1 MVPSVGIRL
10 DPSNK
15 KQPLHR
21 QLFDEVVA
29 RIQSHAFPPGYKLP
43 ATRTLAEELGMH
55 RNTVARAYAELE
67 VAGFVSSTVG
77 RGTFV
82 EASAVERPNGSRE
95 VDTAPVRT
103 GLEISWPALLSRAAR
118 SDALGRADRQGRR
131 SDHKAAA
138 INLSRMQPGDQLIP
152 EPLLRRCFTH
162 VLAGHGLGALS
173 YAPAEGTPRLREQIA
188 RDLVE
193 RGVPVRTEEVIVTSG
208 SQQGLDLVARALL
221 DPGDTLLVEPTTYAG
236 AIDLFTL
243 AGARLTPVPMDAE
256 GPDPGALERLV
267 RPEVKGLY
275 LMPNAHNPTGRTLGA
290 ERRRALVAWS
300 RATGI
305 PIIEDDYAAGIVL
318 DESES
323 VPHLRALD
331 GDVIH
336 VSTFSK
342 RLAPAL
348 RVGYVVAP
356 VALRPVLMGMKRIV
370 DLGTSAMMQH
380 ALAEFMDRGYLR
392 AHSSRMRQIYRA
404 QRDTLS
410 RALAKFLPDSLAWHL
425 PSHGVV
431 LWVRLPDGVDP
442 ERVSAEAQRQGV
454 LVGPSPLFA
463 VGPRPEPALRLI
475 FSAEPED
482 RLIEGARRLGKAVKQ
497 VLSER
502 TLVPTPAP
510 ELSEMI

>member
-1 MVPSVGIRL
+1 
-10 DPSNK
+10 
-15 KQPLHR
+15 
-21 QLFDEVVA
+21 
-29 RIQSHAFPPGYKLP
+29 
-43 ATRTLAEELGMH
+43 MH
-55 RNTVARAYAELE
+55 SNTVARAYAELE
-67 VAGFVSSTVG
+67 VAGFVTSTVG

-82 EASAVERPNGSRE
+82 EASAVEKPPSAREAGPEPSRGE
-95 VDTAPVRT
+95 
-103 GLEISWPALLSRAAR
+103 LEISWPALLSRAAR
-118 SDALGRADRQGRR
+118 GDALGRAERQGRR
-131 SDHKAAA
+131 TEPKAAS
-138 INLSRMQPGDQLIP
+138 INLARMQPGDELIP
-152 EPLLRRCFTH
+152 EALLRRCFMH
-162 VLAGHGLGALS
+162 VLAGHGLGALG

-188 RDLVE
+188 RDLVD
-193 RGVPVRTEEVIVTSG
+193 RGVPVRAEEVIVTSG
-208 SQQGLDLVARALL
+208 SQQGLDLIARALL

-243 AGARLTPVPMDAE
+243 AGARLMPVPMDAE

-267 RPEVKGLY
+267 RPDVKGLY

-290 ERRRALVAWS
+290 TRRRALVAWS

-305 PIIEDDYAAGIVL
+305 PLIEDDYAAGIVL
-318 DESES
+318 DESEA

-356 VALRPVLMGMKRIV
+356 VALRPVLMSMKRIV
-370 DLGTSAMMQH
+370 DLGTSATMQH

-392 AHSSRMRQIYRA
+392 AHSSRMRQTYRA

-410 RALAKFLPDSLAWHL
+410 RALAKFLPESLAWHL

-431 LWVRLPDGVDP
+431 LWVKLPEGVDP
-442 ERVSAEAQRQGV
+442 ERVSAEAQRHGV
-454 LVGPSPLFA
+454 LVSPSPLFA
-463 VGPRPEPALRLI
+463 VGARPEPALRLI
-475 FSAEPED
+475 FSAEPDE
-482 RLIEGARRLGKAVKQ
+482 RLVEGARRLGKAIKQ

-502 TLVPTPAP
+502 GSSRAPAP
-510 ELSEMI
+510 ELSELI

>member
-21 QLFDEVVA
+21 QLFDEVVS

-43 ATRTLAEELGMH
+43 ATRALAEELGMH

-67 VAGFVSSTVG
+67 VAGFVCSTVG

-82 EASAVERPNGSRE
+82 EASAVEKPLGAGGLDADVSRG
-95 VDTAPVRT
+95 
-103 GLEISWPALLSRAAR
+103 GLEISWPALLSRGAR
-118 SDALGRADRQGRR
+118 SDALGRAERQGRR
-131 SDHKAAA
+131 SEPKAST
-138 INLSRMQPGDQLIP
+138 INLARMQPSDDLIP
-152 EPLLRRCFTH
+152 EALLRRCFMH

-193 RGVPVRTEEVIVTSG
+193 RGVPVRADEVIVTSG
-208 SQQGLDLVARALL
+208 SQQGLDLIARALL

-243 AGARLTPVPMDAE
+243 AGARMMPVPMDAR
-256 GPDPGALERLV
+256 GPDPSALDRLV
-267 RPEVKGLY
+267 RADVKGLY

-300 RATGI
+300 RATGV

-318 DESES
+318 DESEA

-392 AHSSRMRQIYRA
+392 AHSSRMRQKYRGL
-404 QRDTLS
+404 RDTLS
-410 RALAKFLPDSLAWHL
+410 KALAKFLPDSLAWHL

-431 LWVRLPDGVDP
+431 LWVRLPEGVDP
-442 ERVSAEAQRQGV
+442 ERVSTEAQRHGV
-454 LVGPSPLFA
+454 LVGPSTLFA
-463 VGPRPEPALRLI
+463 VGGRPEPALRLI
-475 FSAEPED
+475 FSAEPEE
-482 RLIEGARRLGKAVKQ
+482 RLVEGARRLGKAVKQ

-502 TLVPTPAP
+502 AGAKAPAP
-510 ELSEMI
+510 EPSELI

>member
-15 KQPLHR
+15 KLPLHR

-43 ATRTLAEELGMH
+43 ATRALAEELGMH

-67 VAGFVSSTVG
+67 VAGFVTSTVG

-82 EASAVERPNGSRE
+82 EASAVAKPNASHALPAE
-95 VDTAPVRT
+95 TAGT

-118 SDALGRADRQGRR
+118 SDALGRAERQGRR
-131 SDHKAAA
+131 VDHKTAV
-138 INLSRMQPGDQLIP
+138 INLSRNQPSDELIP
-152 EPLLRRCFTH
+152 EALLRRCVMH

-193 RGVPVRTEEVIVTSG
+193 RGVPVRSEEVIVTSG
-208 SQQGLDLVARALL
+208 SQQGLDLVARTLL

-236 AIDLFTL
+236 VIDLFTL

-267 RPEVKGLY
+267 RPDVKGLY

-300 RATGI
+300 RAAGI

-323 VPHLRALD
+323 MPHLRALD

-348 RVGYVVAP
+348 RIGYVVAP

-380 ALAEFMDRGYLR
+380 VLAEFMDRGYLR
-392 AHSSRMRQIYRA
+392 AHSSRIRLKYRA
-404 QRDTLS
+404 QRDALS
-410 RALAKFLPDSLAWHL
+410 RALARFMPDSVSWHL

-431 LWVRLPDGVDP
+431 LWLRLPDGLDP

-454 LVGPSPLFA
+454 LVSPSPQFV
-463 VGPRPEPALRLI
+463 VGARPEPALRLI
-475 FSAEPED
+475 FSAEPEE
-482 RLIEGARRLGKAVKQ
+482 RLVEGARRLGKAIKQ

-502 TLVPTPAP
+502 ASVPAPAP